1 MRTTDSLKTLWSFFD
16 KRRKTQSRLLVVLMV
31 FASIVEIFGISMVI
45 PFLGAL
51 TSPEKVFSHEWSQ
64 PFLQVFNISSPDQII
79 LPLTITFIAAS
90 ILSGGVRILLLW
102 ISTRLSWSIGAD
114 LSVDIY
120 RKTLYQPYEVHSS
133 RNSSS
138 LITGIFNKTNEA
150 VTQAILPVMHILSST
165 MMLLS
170 VLAILVVVDPEVAL
184 FAFLIFGLIYL
195 LIVFVIRKGL
205 SKNSKIIN
213 KEQDEVIKA
222 LQEGLGGIRDILI
235 DNLQEVYCRI
245 FQNSDL
251 PLRAARSNN
260 QVIKGMPRYLIET
273 MGMVLIAI
281 IALVIVGKSEGVSD
295 AIPLLGTIVLGSQ
308 KMLPLLQQIYASWT
322 SIQGS
327 KDQVLDVINLLN
339 QPEGS
344 REFND
349 GKEISFTKSILIK
362 DIYYK
367 YPSDKNDILK
377 GVDLEILEGQKVGFI
392 GTTGSGKSTL
402 LDVTMGLL
410 FPYNGGVYVDGTL
423 LTSKNCHEWQ
433 KYISHVPQNIFLSDS
448 TVYENIAFGV
458 PKEDIDCERVHSVAK
473 IAEISDS
480 IESWDY
486 GYDTVIGE
494 QGTRLSGGQ
503 RQRLGIARALYK
515 NTDVLILDEATSA
528 LDTKT
533 ETKIMNSVRRHS
545 KGRTILMIAHRVS
558 TLRDCDLIV
567 ELEQG
572 KIAKISTHV
581 DFFNC

>member
-1 MRTTDSLKTLWSFFD
+1 MDSLKTLWSFFD
-16 KRRKTQSRLLVVLMV
+16 KKRKIQSRLLVVLMV
-31 FASIVEIFGISMVI
+31 FTSIVEVFGIGMVI

-51 TSPEKVFSHEWSQ
+51 TSPEKVFLHEWSQ
-64 PFLQVFNISSPDQII
+64 PFLQIFNISSPDQII
-79 LPLTITFIAAS
+79 LPLTIVFIAAS
-90 ILSGGVRILLLW
+90 ILSGSVRILLLW
-102 ISTRLSWSIGAD
+102 FSTRLSWSIGAD

-120 RKTLYQPYEVHSS
+120 RKTLYQSYEVHSS

-150 VTQAILPVMHILSST
+150 VTQAILPVMLILSST

-170 VLAILVVVDPEVAL
+170 VLIVLVIVDPEVAL

-205 SKNSKIIN
+205 SKNSRIIN
-213 KEQDEVIKA
+213 KEQDKVLKA

-260 QVIKGMPRYLIET
+260 QVIKGMPRFLIET
-273 MGMVLIAI
+273 MGMVLIAT
-281 IALVIVGKSEGVSD
+281 IALVIVGKSGGVGD

-308 KMLPLLQQIYASWT
+308 KMLPLLQQIYASWI

-327 KDQVLDVINLLN
+327 KDQVLDVISLLN
-339 QPEGS
+339 QPGDS
-344 REFND
+344 RELDD
-349 GKEISFTKSILIK
+349 GKEMSFTKKILIK

-367 YPSDKNDILK
+367 YPSGKNDILK
-377 GVDLEILEGQKVGFI
+377 GVDLEILKGQKVGFI

-402 LDVTMGLL
+402 LDVVMGLL
-410 FPYNGGVYVDGTL
+410 FPYNGGVYIDGTL
-423 LTSKNCHEWQ
+423 LTSKNYHEWQ

-448 TVYENIAFGV
+448 TVYENIAFGT
-458 PKEDIDCERVHSVAK
+458 PKEDIDYKRVHSAAK

-480 IESWDY
+480 IESWNHE
-486 GYDTVIGE
+486 YDTIIGE
-494 QGTRLSGGQ
+494 RGMRLSGGQ

-515 NTDVLILDEATSA
+515 NTSVLILDEATSA

-533 ETKIMNSVRRHS
+533 EKKIMSSVQRYS
-545 KGRTILMIAHRVS
+545 QDRTILMIAHRVS
-558 TLRDCDLIV
+558 TLSDCDLIV

-572 KIAKISTHV
+572 KVAKISTRA
-581 DFFNC
+581 DFFNY